1 MANTQIDL
9 SRQAKDASMTNVKQA
24 FGTPSASTDVA
35 IKSYVDSE
43 ITFLKG
49 ITNLKAAARAA
60 TTVAGTL
67 TTSFANAS
75 VVDGVTLAT
84 NDRILIKNQA
94 AGAENG
100 LYFVN
105 ATGAP
110 TRVTDADTATEIK
123 EMVVFIGE
131 GTANADS
138 GWKLTND
145 GAIVLGTTAL
155 VYTIFTGATGL
166 TTGNFI
172 TNETPTGAVNGTNT
186 AFTLAFTP
194 TAGTVSV
201 YLNGIY
207 QEPGA
212 GNDYTISTNTITY
225 LTAPVTGDK
234 IRANYMK

>member
-1 MANTQIDL
+1 MTTTKVDGTRQIIP
-9 SRQAKDASMTNVKQA
+9 ASIFNASQN
-24 FGTPSASTDVA
+24 FGTPSAATDVA

-43 ITFLKG
+43 ILVLKG
-49 ITNLKAAARAA
+49 TTNLKAAARAA

-67 TTSFANAS
+67 TTSFANTS

-131 GTANADS
+131 GTVNADT

-145 GAIVLGTTAL
+145 GAIVIGTTAL
-155 VYTIFTGATGL
+155 TYTTFTVSSGVNS
-166 TTGNFI
+166 GNFV
-172 TNETPTGAVNGTNT
+172 TNETPAGAVNGTNT
-186 AFTLAFTP
+186 AFTLA
-194 TAGTVSV
+194 
-201 YLNGIY
+201 I
-207 QEPGA
+207 
-212 GNDYTISTNTITY
+212 ISCS
-225 LTAPVTGDK
+225 
-234 IRANYMK
+234 